1 MSFWHT
7 LPQPIIGLAPMDGVT
22 DAAFRFM
29 VAQHGKPDVQCTEFV
44 SVEEIRHG
52 TASAWRQLRFVER
65 ERPILAQI
73 YGADP
78 DGFYQVTQVLCALG
92 FDGVDINMGC
102 PAKSVSGRGCGAAL
116 IRNPPLARAIIR
128 AVQAGV
134 RDWVSGHAIET
145 IGLRPG
151 VVEQVQRLTG
161 TATPRH
167 QRRALPVSIK
177 TRLGYDT
184 VVIEDWVSML
194 LEEQPEVIAIHG
206 RTLAQRYRGQA
217 DWDAIRRAAKLV
229 RETSTLVLG
238 NGDLGTMLEVVQRVR
253 ETRVHGVLIGRGAL
267 GNPWIFR
274 ATAWARQQCA
284 MLTTEAP
291 PPDVSVGE
299 RCQVALEHARY
310 FEGLADGVPFQA
322 MRKHLGWYCH
332 GFPGAADMRARLFTT
347 TTSGDVAQVFATLS
361 LESSV
366 DRSLYKIC
374 QWPTTLSCSHNMRL
388 AQ

>member
-1 MSFWHT
+1 
-7 LPQPIIGLAPMDGVT
+7 MDGVT
-22 DAAFRFM
+22 DAAFRFI

-52 TASAWRQLRFVER
+52 TASAWHQLRFVER

-92 FDGVDINMGC
+92 FDGVEINMGC

-116 IRNPPLARAIIR
+116 IQNPPLARAIIR

-134 RDWVSGHAIET
+134 CDWVAGHAIET
-145 IGLRPG
+145 IGLRPR
-151 VVEQVQRLTG
+151 VVEQVQKLTD
-161 TATPRH
+161 TASRH

-184 VVIEDWVSML
+184 VVIEDWVSVL

-217 DWDAIRRAAKLV
+217 DWEAIGRAARLV

-238 NGDLGTMLEVVQRVR
+238 NGDLRTMSEVVQRVQ
-253 ETRVHGVLIGRGAL
+253 ETGVHGVLIGRGAL
-267 GNPWIFR
+267 GNPWLFR
-274 ATAWARQQCA
+274 AKAWARHQLA
-284 MLTTEAP
+284 LVTDEAP
-291 PPDVSVGE
+291 PPEVSVDE

-310 FEGLADGVPFQA
+310 FEGLTDGVQFQA

-347 TTSGDVAQVFATLS
+347 TTSGDVAQVFATLP
-361 LESSV
+361 LVYSV
-366 DRSLYKIC
+366 ERSL
-374 QWPTTLSCSHNMRL
+374 S
-388 AQ
+388 